1 MIEAPPVPAL
11 PKRRKRRVG
20 LFVALGFLALAV
32 LLGFLF
38 LGDVMSAAR
47 AYPRELAEARREG
60 AIITPDD
67 LRARYERGVENN
79 AAPVLRRLLDAPKD
93 KPLAELNAD
102 RSAKPAAR
110 AYAANIVSR
119 IGPLQ
124 DYLALT
130 NSNFRYEWE
139 LGPNLPF
146 PEFTKA
152 KILVKCLM
160 IEAEVAV
167 EKGDLARAET
177 CFRVAHKVGQD
188 LGQIPSL
195 IAMLV
200 RVAMESLIAQHA
212 VDIGSYHPHKT
223 EVIAL
228 LRRVLSPQQPIDFV
242 RAMEGEMCTMWMVTD
257 DPAKFV
263 EKPSGNGSR
272 STAIPGYPLVHNAL
286 RARMLQWLRFMRKEL
301 DSHGT
306 DWKRLM
312 ESLRAE
318 EARLGRSSR
327 KMSYVLVNMF
337 AGIYTSAA
345 QAVRTPEVRR
355 QMTLAWLDLIERSG
369 SMPASVPEG
378 YVDPYNGGPFLLR
391 KLGNELHIVST
402 GPNKVW
408 EKKSKEGERGDD
420 VTLGLKPGQLTR
432 LGW

>member
-11 PKRRKRRVG
+11 PKRRKRRVW
-20 LFVALGFLALAV
+20 LFFGLGFLALAV
-32 LLGFLF
+32 LLALLF

-47 AYPRELAEARREG
+47 AYPRALAEARREG

-79 AAPVLRRLLDAPKD
+79 AASVLRRLLDAPKD

-130 NSNFRYEWE
+130 NSNFQYEWE

-152 KILVKCLM
+152 KVLVKCLM

-257 DPAKFV
+257 DPYRFG
-263 EKPSGNGSR
+263 EGPSGKSR
-272 STAIPGYPLVHNAL
+272 RSVNNPLIHNAL
-286 RARMLQWLRFMRKEL
+286 RTRTLQWLRFTRREIDAHGLNWRKL
-301 DSHGT
+301 
-306 DWKRLM
+306 W
-312 ESLRAE
+312 ESFRAE
-318 EARLGRSSR
+318 EARLSR
-327 KMSYVLVNMF
+327 QPGKLSYLWVSNMP
-337 AGIYTSAA
+337 AYSDAA
-345 QAVRTPEVRR
+345 QAMAVSEVRR
-355 QMTLAWLDLIERSG
+355 QMALAWLDLIEHSR

-391 KLGNELHIVST
+391 QVGNQLHIVST
-402 GPNKVW
+402 GPNKIW

-420 VTLGLKPGQLTR
+420 VTLGLRPAQLAR